1 MLNEFYD
8 DINSF
13 TYNGRNSLDMGLAVY
28 EKENIYGRPKPVIEK
43 VNIPG
48 RGDVILNNKTDPI
61 DNEEYEDF
69 QKVYKCYVMPE
80 EYQDLEMVARNV
92 YAWLY
97 QTVQY
102 SRLDDSY
109 ERNYYRMAHVSEEM
123 SVEEIAAALLG
134 TLEIQFTCHPYKYS
148 YDGERTL
155 TLTKATS
162 IFNTEGFTAYPY
174 MKIYATGAV
183 TLYIND
189 RAHTFK
195 EIEDYIEVD
204 SALLNAYKG
213 DTLQNNKMTTTLFP
227 KLAAGENKIRWA
239 GNVKKIDIVPRWCCL

>member
-1 MLNEFYD
+1 M
-8 DINSF
+8 
-13 TYNGRNSLDMGLAVY
+13 
-28 EKENIYGRPKPVIEK
+28 
-43 VNIPG
+43 
-48 RGDVILNNKTDPI
+48 
-61 DNEEYEDF
+61 
-69 QKVYKCYVMPE
+69 
-80 EYQDLEMVARNV
+80 

-102 SRLDDSY
+102 ARLDDSY

-155 TLTKATS
+155 TLTKTTS

-227 KLAAGENKIRWA
+227 KLVAGENKIRWA

>member
-1 MLNEFYD
+1 
-8 DINSF
+8 
-13 TYNGRNSLDMGLAVY
+13 
-28 EKENIYGRPKPVIEK
+28 
-43 VNIPG
+43 
-48 RGDVILNNKTDPI
+48 
-61 DNEEYEDF
+61 
-69 QKVYKCYVMPE
+69 
-80 EYQDLEMVARNV
+80 MVARNV

-134 TLEIQFTCHPYKYS
+134 TLEIRFTCHPYKYS

-155 TLTKATS
+155 TLTKATN
-162 IFNTEGFTAYPY
+162 IFNTESFTAYPY

-195 EIEDYIEVD
+195 EIENYIEVD

>member
-102 SRLDDSY
+102 ARLDDSY
-109 ERNYYRMAHVSEEM
+109 ERNYYRMAHASEEM

-134 TLEIQFTCHPYKYS
+134 TLEIQFTCHQYKYS

-155 TLTKATS
+155 TLTKTTS

-227 KLAAGENKIRWA
+227 KLVAGENKIRWA

>member
-13 TYNGRNSLDMGLAVY
+13 TYNGRNSLDMGLVVY
-28 EKENIYGRPKPVIEK
+28 EKENIYGRPKPVVNK

-48 RGDVILNNKTDPI
+48 RGDLILNNKTDLI

-69 QKVYKCYVMPE
+69 PKTYKCYVMPE

-97 QTVQY
+97 KNVQY
-102 SRLDDSY
+102 ERLDDSY
-109 ERNYYRMAHVSEEM
+109 EQNYYRLAHIADEM
-123 SVEEIAAALLG
+123 SIEDVAAGLIG
-134 TLEIQFTCHPYKYS
+134 GLEVKFTCHPYKYS

-155 TLTKATS
+155 TLTKTTS
-162 IFNTEGFTAYPY
+162 IFNAEGFTAYPY

-227 KLAAGENKIRWA
+227 KLVAGENKIRWA